1 MTKLAPVDDKA
12 GWHGDQLGS
21 EAARQGWI
29 YHLSDDEIADLQAMA
44 KAVRPRLNDDPNALL
59 KLDKDDFDLGCFGA
73 GLATIYAGLKSG
85 YGLTLIKGLP
95 IDGGALEPIDVA
107 SIYWGIGRHLG
118 IATPNNPEGDML
130 GHITDLGKTQSD
142 PNSRGYQT
150 REAMD
155 YHCDQ
160 CDIVGLICIRAAK
173 EGGVSKVS
181 SSVAMYNAL
190 LQRHPDYAEALTD
203 SLYWTKHGEYCEGEL
218 PYYRSPVFNFFDGQ
232 LCTSFGP
239 KHIEKG
245 HALPETPAMTEL
257 QANALRVAE
266 EIAHEQRCEMVLEP
280 GDIQFVNNYV
290 TLHTRSDYVDHDD
303 PARKRLL
310 WRLWLMNDDLRPRT
324 AYAEQWAKGV
334 DVGGAETIGQIRL

>member
-1 MTKLAPVDDKA
+1 MTILAPVTDKA
-12 GWHGDQLGS
+12 DWCGEDIASGDGWTYRLTA
-21 EAARQGWI
+21 E
-29 YHLSDDEIADLQAMA
+29 ETADLRAMA
-44 KAVRPRLNDDPNALL
+44 QTIRPRLAADPNALL
-59 KLDKDDFDLGCFGA
+59 KLQKADFDLGGFA
-73 GLATIYAGLKSG
+73 PRLATIYAGLKSG
-85 YGLTLIKGLP
+85 HGLALIKGLP
-95 IDGGALEPIDVA
+95 IEEMELIDVA
-107 SIYWGIGRHLG
+107 TIYWGIGRHLG
-118 IATPNNPEGDML
+118 VATPNNPEGDML

-160 CDIVGLICIRAAK
+160 CDIVGLICIRAARQ
-173 EGGVSKVS
+173 GGVSKVS
-181 SSVAMYNAL
+181 SSVAMYNAML
-190 LQRHPDYAEALTD
+190 NRHPDYAGALTD
-203 SLYWTKHGEYCEGEL
+203 ALYWTKHGEYGAGEL
-218 PYYRSPVFNFFDGQ
+218 PYYTSPVFNFFDGQ

-280 GDIQFVNNYV
+280 GDMQFVNNYV
-290 TLHTRSDYVDHDD
+290 TLHTRSDYVDFDD

-324 AYAEQWAKGV
+324 AYAEQWSKGV
-334 DVGGAETIGQIRL
+334 NVGEANDNSRIGL